1 METSPD
7 PDTAHITPTL
17 ARIPEIDGGRISR
30 KRSKCKTNNNTLRSD
45 TVVGCGNPPPTG
57 HATVGIQGSIMGC
70 TGHGDKRLMEHACAS
85 SFVCEVNGAA
95 VTLLASAV
103 KSKHPDLSGVLGWAC
118 YRKTAKL
125 VTCGR
130 FELSSNN
137 RRQIKTDY

>member
-1 METSPD
+1 
-7 PDTAHITPTL
+7 
-17 ARIPEIDGGRISR
+17 
-30 KRSKCKTNNNTLRSD
+30 
-45 TVVGCGNPPPTG
+45 
-57 HATVGIQGSIMGC
+57 MGC

-137 RRQIKTDY
+137 KIEIRNSMGQITTMQRASAVHASANVWLALSMVI